1 MGLDIVSYSTATQAM
16 ATAEQSLS
24 NARQWKKNSTYMI
37 GDVCI
42 FNNSFYVCAYSHDS
56 GDRFEYD
63 AWTKINNSADKLKGV
78 NINITDKIDGK
89 VMTYNKET
97 DSIELKNIPTYID
110 DTDTNAINKTYSVN
124 KINLLLDNKINM
136 SALGIAHGIVP
147 LDENIKIPI
156 KYLPI
161 NTNGNSTYVV
171 KTPSDKDN
179 IKAMQVGDRVIVL
192 NDEHSNRVGYI
203 FDGVEWLKDTDTNW
217 ENVNIKW
224 DNIINKPNIP
234 SKTSELTKDD
244 VYTKTQI
251 NNMVGNNVLETEDK
265 TIKGAINEV
274 YNKAFQYGVNVK
286 ENVVTA
292 LASKNQDVTTQNS
305 WEDIIKAIESIE
317 SSNNNGNIKQ
327 ITRLNVVATQSS
339 PYIYDIKLNNKIQ
352 DANFICGIREFA
364 QGQDKTT
371 LITSFENADV
381 NYFLPNNS
389 INFDGDLYIKEQKH
403 NIMFTQ
409 QDDLAGGKECI
420 YDIDLNNYDII
431 TSIKDDDKNNIAIGH
446 KVFDTIVVNN
456 NDIDLSHLDSLNKI
470 IFNSTTMY
478 GGQVLLAISTD
489 GGQIF
494 KSYNIGNKLWEDI
507 NIQDKSDFKTKGMSK
522 TIIDSLSSNEL
533 EQLRNNSDKI
543 RFAYYISIVDS
554 KSIAKCEDIS
564 IAVSMM
570 GTYTQADKTNYDV
583 SIGLDNMSAR
593 ITFYKNG
600 TYTINYV
607 D

>member
-1 MGLDIVSYSTATQAM
+1 MGLDIVSYSTATQAI

-78 NINITDKIDGK
+78 NINITDKINGK

-110 DTDTNAINKTYSVN
+110 DNNNDAIDKTYSVN

-147 LDENIKIPI
+147 LDENTKIPM
-156 KYLPI
+156 KYLP
-161 NTNGNSTYVV
+161 TSKNGNSTYVV
-171 KTPSDKDN
+171 RTSVDKDN

-192 NDEHSNRVGYI
+192 NDEHNNRVGYI
-203 FDGVEWLKDTDTNW
+203 FDGVEWLKDTDTDW
-217 ENVNIKW
+217 ENINIHW

-234 SKTSELTKDD
+234 SKTSDLIKDD
-244 VYTKTQI
+244 IYTQDQI
-251 NNMVGNNVLETEDK
+251 NSIIGNNVLETEDK

-292 LASKNQDVTTQNS
+292 LTSKNQDVTTQNS
-305 WEDIIKAIESIE
+305 WEDIVKAID
-317 SSNNNGNIKQ
+317 NIHGDNSDKIVKQ
-327 ITRLNVVATQSS
+327 ITRLNVNASQSS

-352 DANFICGIREFA
+352 DANFICSVREFIK
-364 QGQDKTT
+364 GQDKTT
-371 LITSFENADV
+371 LITSFDNADT
-381 NYFLPNNS
+381 NYFKPNNS
-389 INFDGDLYIKEQKH
+389 VNFDGDLYIKEQK
-403 NIMFTQ
+403 
-409 QDDLAGGKECI
+409 DDIISTHQENLRNGKEYI
-420 YDIDLNNYDII
+420 YDINLNNYAII
-431 TSIKDDDKNNIAIGH
+431 TSIEDNDNHITVGY
-446 KVFDTIVVNN
+446 KVLETIVVNN
-456 NDIDLSHLDSLNKI
+456 NDIDLSHLDSLNKV

-478 GGQVLLAISTD
+478 GGQVLVALSID
-489 GGQIF
+489 GGKTF
-494 KSYNIGNKLWEDI
+494 KGYNVGNKIWEDI
-507 NIQDKSDFKTKGMSK
+507 DIQNKSDFKTKGMSK
-522 TIIDSLSSNEL
+522 TIVDSLSNREL
-533 EQLRNNSDKI
+533 EQLRNSSDKI
-543 RFAYYISIVDS
+543 RFAYYISIIDD

-570 GTYTQADKTNYDV
+570 GTYTQANKSDYDI
-583 SIGLDNMSAR
+583 SIGLDNVHTR
-593 ITFYKNG
+593 VTFYKNG